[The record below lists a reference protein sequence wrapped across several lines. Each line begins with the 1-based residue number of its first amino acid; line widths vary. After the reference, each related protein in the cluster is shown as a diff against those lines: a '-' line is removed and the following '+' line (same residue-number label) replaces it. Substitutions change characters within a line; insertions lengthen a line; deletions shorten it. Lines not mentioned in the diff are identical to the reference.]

1 VKVQK
6 ELENTKGVNI
16 IRISKKDRQ
25 PNGQKAKRK
34 RTKEQ
39 TTTYKAYT

>member
-25 PNGQKAKRK
+25 PNGQKKK
-34 RTKEQ
+34 DKEQ